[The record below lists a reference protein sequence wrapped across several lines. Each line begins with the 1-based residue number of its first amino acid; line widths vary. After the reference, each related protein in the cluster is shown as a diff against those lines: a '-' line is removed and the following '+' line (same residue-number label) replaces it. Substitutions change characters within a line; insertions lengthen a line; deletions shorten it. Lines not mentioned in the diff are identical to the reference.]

1 MRPRP
6 RPRARPAAGLALDLA
21 TDAAEAEAS
30 SRAVGLYGHIPYCRR
45 RCRYCDFAIV
55 PVGTGAAAA
64 AAAAAGGG
72 RNGEGFVRMD
82 EAYRDAVL
90 AEVDL
95 IGRARRAAGEGP
107 EGLGDARLP
116 LRSVYF
122 GGGTPSLAPAETLT
136 AILGSVLAPPGGGR
150 AVLRPSRR
158 K

>member
-6 RPRARPAAGLALDLA
+6 RPRARPAF
-21 TDAAEAEAS
+21 AAEAEGEAS
-30 SRAVGLYGHIPYCRR
+30 SRAVGLYVHIPYCRR

-95 IGRARRAAGEGP
+95 IGRARRAAGEG
-107 EGLGDARLP
+107 DARLP

>member
-6 RPRARPAAGLALDLA
+6 RPRARPAF
-21 TDAAEAEAS
+21 AAEAEGEAS
-30 SRAVGLYGHIPYCRR
+30 SRAVGLYVHIPYCRR

-95 IGRARRAAGEGP
+95 IGRARRAAGGGE
-107 EGLGDARLP
+107 GDAGLP